1 MNTDLRKAPKMNL
14 KNAFSS
20 SQIIQFLEKPSTMRE
35 NIEIFKVSEQK
46 QEKTI
51 WYLNQIITH

>member
-20 SQIIQFLEKPSTMRE
+20 SQIVQFLEKPSTIRE
-35 NIEIFKVSEQK
+35 NIEIFKV
-46 QEKTI
+46 
-51 WYLNQIITH
+51 